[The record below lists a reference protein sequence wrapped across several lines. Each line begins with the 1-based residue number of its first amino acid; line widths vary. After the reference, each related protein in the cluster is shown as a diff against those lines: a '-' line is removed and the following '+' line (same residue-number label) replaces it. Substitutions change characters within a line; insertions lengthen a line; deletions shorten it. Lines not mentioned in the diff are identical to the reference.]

1 MSKSQT
7 IAETAIMATPTAFMQ
22 MRFSVY
28 LDDYRKAIEDDDI
41 VAERKAQSDLWDFV
55 LELWGNN
62 DERLAAD

>member
-1 MSKSQT
+1 
-7 IAETAIMATPTAFMQ
+7 MATPTAFMQ